1 MISLLT
7 PEIIQRINELARKQK
22 TTQLTETEQAEQ
34 AKLRRIYIEQ
44 IKTNVRTQL
53 DAAIKEEPPHVHG
66 PNCSC
71 GQAHKH

>member
-1 MISLLT
+1 VIFLLT

-22 TTQLTETEQAEQ
+22 TTQLNEAEQAEQ

-44 IKTNVRTQL
+44 IKANVRTQL
-53 DAAIKEEPPHVHG
+53 DAAVQDQPHVHG

-71 GQAHKH
+71 GHSHKH